1 MRLYYHPLS
10 SNARRVLMTARHLG
24 IDLELVQ
31 VDLAQGAQNRPEF
44 LKLNPNHRVPVLEH
58 DGFVLWESY
67 AIMQYLADLTPGQ
80 TLYPTELKAR
90 ADVNRWL
97 FWCGQDFMPGAAILN
112 WENAIKPRFGIG
124 PTDATEVARG
134 ERLMTAAAKVLDAH
148 LADADWLCPN
158 GPTLADFAIAAPIG
172 NQETGKYPLGAFAN
186 LQRWHA
192 QVRALKAWEASQP
205 QP

>member
-1 MRLYYHPLS
+1 MRLHYHPLS
-10 SNARRVLMTARHLG
+10 SNALRVLLTARHLG
-24 IDLELVQ
+24 IDLDLVQ
-31 VDLAQGAQNRPEF
+31 VDLSQGAQNSPEF

-80 TLYPTELKAR
+80 TLYPAEPRAR

-97 FWCGQDFMPGAAILN
+97 FWCGQDFMPGVAILN

-134 ERLMTAAAKVLDAH
+134 DELLTAAAKVLDDH
-148 LADADWLCPN
+148 LADAQWICPN
-158 GPTLADFAIAAPIG
+158 GPTLADFAIGAPMR
-172 NQETGKYPLGAFAN
+172 NQESGKYPLGRFAN

-192 QVRALKAWEASQP
+192 RVRSLAAWKGTQG
-205 QP
+205 

>member
-24 IDLELVQ
+24 IDLELVL

-80 TLYPTELKAR
+80 TLYPADLKAR

-124 PTDATEVARG
+124 LTDAGEVARG
-134 ERLMTAAAKVLDAH
+134 EQLMIAAARVLDAH
-148 LADADWLCPN
+148 LADADWICLN
-158 GPTLADFAIAAPIG
+158 GPTLADFAIGAPIG
-172 NQETGKYPLGAFAN
+172 NQESAKYPLGKFAN

-192 QVRALKAWEASQP
+192 QVRALKAWEATQARP
-205 QP
+205 